1 MNILDHLKKRITI
14 ENSDTIESKL
24 YNLAN
29 DITKDAGDHLKRVIQ
44 VLPEFDM
51 HDASHSMKVVEN
63 IEHIIQNNVE
73 SLSHYELF
81 LIQCSAFL
89 HDCAMAPSEMEIKTL
104 RLTEGSDNI
113 QLKDSINNDLKPPF
127 SYSEALSCI
136 STKTKLIYNNDY
148 EEIKKSLFPYPSED
162 KLKEDLA
169 ILLREYQEFRNGYA
183 EELKGI
189 KDVEEYEKL
198 NNTIRTDYI
207 RVKHHIRIESLIKNM
222 IIRFESA
229 LGQAWGKKLATDL
242 AVVCRAHGENI
253 DYLQELDSDAHY
265 KGIESANLQFVA
277 MMLRLGD
284 IIHFNDDRAPVV
296 LRSTRTFISEYSFL
310 QWAMKDNGVNYTIK
324 EGEISFKAYCDK
336 PLYFFK
342 LHEYIDWIDIEIQ
355 NYLRLSNKW
364 EKQYIVDLKEVV
376 NRKDIKNDN
385 EIFEPKMGL
394 RFSLNQRRIIEL
406 LMGVGLYKNKYACIR
421 ELYQNSL
428 DACRCMLS
436 KLNKEG
442 RSGKGKIIFDIEK
455 HGDNIYLTCCDNGIG
470 MSRYV
475 IENFFLKVG
484 TSYYK
489 SPQFYRKQ
497 AEWGGSFTPTS
508 QFGIGVLSSFM
519 IGTKLEITTKM
530 DGEDYI
536 SCAIEGPHEYFYYKK
551 VNELDKEK
559 INNSGTLVKI
569 LLNSE
574 IKEELTNLP
583 LEKLG
588 LCLLTKYLDID
599 ELIDRDD
606 SQLEI
611 HSILEQYKESFR
623 IYKNHL
629 YSKIEEMIKI
639 IPENINVEILQ
650 SDGSKKQLFSKS
662 IIIDYN
668 DQDRLNFNRED
679 IPVINYLNR
688 HNFIDKNLSYS
699 DILNTTETYDIFITG
714 EKGVTFR
721 TLLTLPKTSFLISD
735 FYLLNALSIIDD
747 SGICIDGIIAYIE
760 KEREYDLE
768 YDYYGRSLSSVG
780 LLDFTGS
787 VRPKLSVDR
796 TSIVDYPDNIFEITK
811 QITENLIVKLLETAI
826 NHIEKNNLEISSSQ
840 YNIIWSYIFHKFSFA
855 ILTFIAELSKENF
868 KNIYWNELDNVLTKK
883 DIPIQQLILSDHVCL
898 NNPDIGN
905 MPEFIKSLLLIKIA
919 YAKKIEVKDDVIE
932 IDSFPYQ
939 SNNFRSIT
947 NVDFYNPIVKVN
959 NWNVS
964 YPQYDLISNRST
976 FIPERLF
983 NLIQDELDV
992 AIQSDYIKRSYTLS
1006 DLAEQDPTFVRHCDN
1021 LYVEKGLY
1029 HKGDRMGVLGYKRG
1043 RIRFDLLHDF
1053 QNKSAYILYIFI
1065 SPKNLSED
1073 EMEIL
1078 KKFQNEKEFIKGV
1091 NEGWSILVTGMDI
1104 DNLIIEPGIVNREIL
1119 VSQLSDSFW
1128 ENYSDWSFKFT
1139 DNTLL
1144 SRK

>member
-1 MNILDHLKKRITI
+1 MNILDHLKKRIITDNN
-14 ENSDTIESKL
+14 ETIESKL

-29 DITKDAGDHLKRVIQ
+29 DITKDAGNHLKRVIQ

-51 HDASHSMKVVEN
+51 HDASHSEKVIEN
-63 IEHIIQNNVE
+63 IELILQNNIE

-104 RLTEGSDNI
+104 KLTEGSESI
-113 QLKDSINNDLKPPF
+113 QLKDSVNNDFQRPF
-127 SYSEALSCI
+127 SYSEALFCI
-136 STKTKLIYNNDY
+136 SSNTKLIYNDDF
-148 EEIKKSLFPYPSED
+148 EEIKKSLFPYSSED

-183 EELKGI
+183 EELKSI
-189 KDVEEYEKL
+189 RDTEEYEKL

-207 RVKHHIRIESLIKNM
+207 RVKHHVRVESLIRNM
-222 IIRFESA
+222 IARFESS

-242 AVVCRAHGENI
+242 AIVCRAHGENI

-284 IIHFNDDRAPVV
+284 IIHFNDDRAPIV

-342 LHEYIDWIDIEIQ
+342 LHEYINWIDIEIQ

-364 EKQYIVDLKEVV
+364 EKKYIVDLKEVV

-442 RSGKGKIIFDIEK
+442 RSGTGKIVFDLEK
-455 HGDNIYLTCCDNGIG
+455 HGGDIYLTCCDNGIG

-519 IGTKLEITTKM
+519 IGTKLDITTKM

-551 VNELDKEK
+551 INELDKEK
-559 INNSGTLVKI
+559 IKNSGTLVKV
-569 LLNSE
+569 LLNNE
-574 IKEELTNLP
+574 VKQELTNLP

-588 LCLLTKYLDID
+588 FCLLTKYSDID
-599 ELIDRDD
+599 NLIDRDD
-606 SQLEI
+606 SESEI
-611 HSILEQYKESFR
+611 HSTIERYKEYFH
-623 IYKNHL
+623 IYRNHL

-639 IPENINVEILQ
+639 VPENINVEILQ
-650 SDGSKKQLFSKS
+650 NDGSKRQLFSKS

-668 DQDRLNFNRED
+668 DQDRLNLDRED

-688 HNFIDKNLSYS
+688 HNFTNEKLKYS
-699 DILNTTETYDIFITG
+699 DVLNTTETYDIFING
-714 EKGVTFR
+714 NKGVTFR
-721 TLLTLPKTSFLISD
+721 TLLTLPKTSCPISD
-735 FYLLNALSIIDD
+735 FHLFDALPIIDN
-747 SGICIDGIIAYIE
+747 SGICIDGIISYIE
-760 KEREYDLE
+760 KEVEYDLD
-768 YDYYGRSLSSVG
+768 YDYYGINLSSVG

-796 TSIVDYPDNIFEITK
+796 TSIVDYPDNISEITK
-811 QITENLIVKLLETAI
+811 QITEQLIVKLLEIAI
-826 NHIEKNNLEISSSQ
+826 QHIEKNNLEENSSQ
-840 YNIIWSYIFHKFSFA
+840 YNIIWSYIFYKFSFA
-855 ILTFIAELSKENF
+855 ILAFIAELSKENI
-868 KNIYWNELDNVLTKK
+868 KNVYWNELDNVLVKK
-883 DIPIQQLILSDHVCL
+883 NIPIQQLILSDHICL
-898 NNPDIGN
+898 KNPDIGN
-905 MPEFIKSLLLIKIA
+905 MPDFIKSLLLMKIA
-919 YAKKIEVKDDVIE
+919 YAKRIEVKDDIIE
-932 IDSFPYQ
+932 VDSFPYQ
-939 SNNFRSIT
+939 VDNFRNVT
-947 NVDFYNPIVKVN
+947 NVDFYDPIVKVN

-964 YPQYDLISNRST
+964 YPHYDLISDRST
-976 FIPERLF
+976 FIPERF
-983 NLIQDELDV
+983 FDLIQDELDIS
-992 AIQSDYIKRSYTLS
+992 IQSDYIKRSYTLS
-1006 DLAEQDPTFVRHCDN
+1006 DLSEQDSVFVRPCDN
-1021 LYVEKGLY
+1021 LYIEKGLY
-1029 HKGDRMGVLGYKRG
+1029 HKGEKIGALGYKKG
-1043 RIRFDLLHDF
+1043 RIRFDSLYDF
-1053 QNKSAYILYIFI
+1053 QNKSAYILYVYI
-1065 SPKNLSED
+1065 SPRNLSED
-1073 EMEIL
+1073 EMEGL
-1078 KKFQNEKEFIKGV
+1078 KKFQDEKDFIKGV
-1091 NEGWSILVTGMDI
+1091 NEGWSILLTGMDI
-1104 DNLIIEPGIVNREIL
+1104 DNLIIEPGIVDREAL
-1119 VSQLSDSFW
+1119 ASQLSASFW
-1128 ENYSDWSFKFT
+1128 ADYSDWIFKFT
-1139 DNTLL
+1139 DDKQLL
-1144 SRK
+1144 RS